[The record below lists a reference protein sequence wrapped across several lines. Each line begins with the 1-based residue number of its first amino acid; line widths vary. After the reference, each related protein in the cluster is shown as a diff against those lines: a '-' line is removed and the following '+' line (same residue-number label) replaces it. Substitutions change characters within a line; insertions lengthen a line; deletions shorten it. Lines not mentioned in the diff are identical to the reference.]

1 MSVVGVAAPVAA
13 AIIASA
19 EVSCCEE
26 VSSECDINPIALDS
40 VAYSIRAGS
49 KEIREFKSLLNDFGL
64 RILVWGFSS
73 SA

>member
-1 MSVVGVAAPVAA
+1 MLVVGAALPTAA
-13 AIIASA
+13 VTIASA

-49 KEIREFKSLLNDFGL
+49 KEICEFESLLNDFGL
-64 RILVWGFSS
+64 RIQVWGFST

>member
-1 MSVVGVAAPVAA
+1 MIGVAALVAA
-13 AIIASA
+13 AIIAFA

-26 VSSECDINPIALDS
+26 VSSECDINSIALDS

-49 KEIREFKSLLNDFGL
+49 KEVCEFKSLLNDFGL
-64 RILVWGFSS
+64 RIQVWGS

>member
-1 MSVVGVAAPVAA
+1 MIGVAAPVAA

-26 VSSECDINPIALDS
+26 VSSECDINPIALGS

-49 KEIREFKSLLNDFGL
+49 KEVCEFKSLLNDLGM
-64 RILVWGFSS
+64 RIQGEGFSS
-73 SA
+73 AA